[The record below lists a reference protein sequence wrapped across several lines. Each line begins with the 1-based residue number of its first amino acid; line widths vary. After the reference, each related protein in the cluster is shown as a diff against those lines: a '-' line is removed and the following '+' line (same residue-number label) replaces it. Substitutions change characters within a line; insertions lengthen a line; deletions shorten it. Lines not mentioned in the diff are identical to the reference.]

1 MKTTP
6 FWWEAAEPQ
15 HGERAFDKTSCSVLI
30 IGSGYT
36 GLSAAIT
43 LAETGQ
49 TNIMVVDAMRIGEG
63 PVRVM
68 AGRSEMRQSS
78 HSLKQPPV
86 SAKSVHGR
94 SWTIM
99 VHP

>member
-6 FWWEAAEPQ
+6 FWWEEAEPQ
-15 HGERAFDKTSCSVLI
+15 HGERNFDTTSCDVLI

-43 LAETGQ
+43 LAEAGQ

-63 PVRVM
+63 
-68 AGRSEMRQSS
+68 ASS
-78 HSLKQPPV
+78 RNGGQIGNAPKFTLAQATARFGEKR
-86 SAKSVHGR
+86 AR
-94 SWTIM
+94 EIM
-99 VHP
+99 DD